1 MGNGW
6 VRNKKATSGCEWC
19 GGWWILGKVGLPW
32 TLSSL
37 SGGTGSIKM
46 GWIGFGSRRMTESQ
60 LGTNIS
66 KSSAPFSL
74 GGWVFGRP
82 GS

>member
-1 MGNGW
+1 VG
-6 VRNKKATSGCEWC
+6 R
-19 GGWWILGKVGLPW
+19 VGLPW

-46 GWIGFGSRRMTESQ
+46 GWIGFGSRRIAESQ

-66 KSSAPFSL
+66 KSSAPIFF
-74 GGWVFGRP
+74 GWVGFWTSGILEFLA
-82 GS
+82 